1 MIRKIDKSIKYKPI
15 SRYKLGYIIAWDFKY
30 YVNQEF
36 DDEGNIVATHTSD
49 IVSTW
54 MIEYFDTK
62 PTIEQIKELIANYY
76 GEGFDADKF
85 DWKPYENELQEQQA
99 MNNATR

>member
-1 MIRKIDKSIKYKPI
+1 MVATININNKYRPI
-15 SRYKLGYIIAWDFKY
+15 QKYRLGYLVAWNKQPAEYHDY
-30 YVNQEF
+30 

-85 DWKPYENELQEQQA
+85 DWKPYENSL
-99 MNNATR
+99 